1 MASFEASTCHN
12 CGRKIMGLKFS
23 SASETICTNCAN
35 SKEKSSAIKNNSQ
48 KKHNLEDSIHI
59 GDKLASNKLKR
70 SITTLLEE
78 LYTDNHDKLIIICVG
93 TDRSTGDALGPLTG
107 SRLNKFTPSEI
118 PVFGTLKEPVH
129 ATNLQ
134 EKMKYINNRYQNP
147 FVLAIDAGL
156 GNNDSIGSINIKRGP
171 LKPGSGVNKDLPLI
185 GNMHITGLVN
195 IGGYM
200 EYFVL
205 QSTRLH
211 LVMKMA
217 KTISRGVNW
226 GLKKSKLKLLN

>member
-1 MASFEASTCHN
+1 M
-12 CGRKIMGLKFS
+12 
-23 SASETICTNCAN
+23 
-35 SKEKSSAIKNNSQ
+35 
-48 KKHNLEDSIHI
+48 
-59 GDKLASNKLKR
+59 
-70 SITTLLEE
+70 
-78 LYTDNHDKLIIICVG
+78 
-93 TDRSTGDALGPLTG
+93 GPLTG
-107 SRLNKFTPSEI
+107 SRLNKFTSSEV

-134 EKMKYINNRYQNP
+134 EKMKHINNRYQNP
-147 FVLAIDAGL
+147 FILAIDAGL
-156 GNNDSIGSINIKRGP
+156 GNNDSIGSINIKPGP